1 MAKNP
6 LTEKERASLRKDINI
21 EALERYL
28 DAVPD
33 SDREFMLA
41 LLREP
46 DPPKGRRSPQI
57 IEQVDTI
64 LAGPTTLR
72 STDPELQAL
81 YEAIFED
88 PEKKR

>member
-1 MAKNP
+1 MPKKP
-6 LTEKERASLRKDINI
+6 LTNAERAPLRKDINI

-46 DPPKGRRSPQI
+46 DPFQGKRDPRMP
-57 IEQVDTI
+57 EQVLTI

-72 STDPELQAL
+72 SDDPELQAL
-81 YEAIFED
+81 YEAIFENPD
-88 PEKKR
+88 SRR